1 MSEAQKRTPRPS
13 PEGRDAKSFPL
24 SPTDGYVLSRI
35 DGTLNETDLTASTG
49 LPEAQVQTSLA
60 KLESLGL
67 IVFESAPPTPARS
80 SSGPE
85 VVAARSSSVQMRTA
99 PAVQPGSAS
108 RADLSATRSST
119 TAIRSASPVGPSSR
133 TAPAPLPPVPP
144 PPSPSGSPSG
154 TTRAAPPPPPSAP
167 TPLSEAEKTSLT
179 EDTDLDEDLRKRLLD
194 MHRAL
199 DRRDYYA
206 LLGIEEGADRKAIKR
221 AYYELA
227 AAFHPDRYFRKRLG
241 SFKVRMEAVFA
252 KLTIAHDT
260 LSDRE
265 RRSEYNAYLAEQ
277 RISSAIEENLARGF
291 TEAQRAEESIVRT
304 VSVDVD
310 ISVPAT
316 APETTLAPQI
326 DVAARREALARR
338 LLGGNQPRTASAAG
352 MRAVGG
358 SIPAG
363 VPSAPAPP
371 MGAADAVSALKRRYE
386 ERVAGAKANESR
398 KFAGQ
403 AETALGA
410 GDLIAAA
417 NAFRIAA
424 SLTPHDA
431 ELASRA
437 QQAKVKAEALL
448 SETYTK
454 QAHYEETH
462 DQWTE
467 AARSWARVCKV
478 CPDDARPHER
488 AAHAVLQS
496 SGDLHDGARFAQR
509 ACELDPKN
517 PFYRITLAS
526 CYTAAG
532 LALNA
537 RRELDTAA
545 QLAPHDD
552 SIQAMIMRVG
562 QPAGSH
568 TSGR

>member
-1 MSEAQKRTPRPS
+1 LSEAQKRTPRPS

-49 LPEAQVQTSLA
+49 LPEVQVQTSLA

-80 SSGPE
+80 SSGPD
-85 VVAARSSSVQMRTA
+85 VVAARSSPVQVRTA
-99 PAVQPGSAS
+99 AAVQPGSAS
-108 RADLSATRSST
+108 RADLSAARSST
-119 TAIRSASPVGPSSR
+119 TAIRSASPIGPSSR
-133 TAPAPLPPVPP
+133 TAPGPPTVASPP
-144 PPSPSGSPSG
+144 SPSG
-154 TTRAAPPPPPSAP
+154 TTRAPPPALPSAP
-167 TPLSEAEKTSLT
+167 PPLSEAEKTSLT

-241 SFKVRMEAVFA
+241 SFKVRMEEVFA

-277 RISSAIEENLARGF
+277 RISSAIEENLARGL
-291 TEAQRAEESIVRT
+291 TEAQRAEESVVRA
-304 VSVDVD
+304 VSADVG
-310 ISVPAT
+310 ISVPAS

-338 LLGGNQPRTASAAG
+338 LLGGNQSRTASTAG

-363 VPSAPAPP
+363 SPSAAEPP
-371 MGAADAVSALKRRYE
+371 MGTANAVNALKRRYE

-403 AETALGA
+403 AEAALGA

-431 ELASRA
+431 DLASRA
-437 QQAKVKAEALL
+437 QQAKVKADALL

-488 AAHAVLQS
+488 AAHAVLKS